1 MTARDHLD
9 RVAVVIPL
17 KRVAHAKQRL
27 RDAGTA
33 DVDDLVLRLAR
44 GVIEAARPRTIVVVT
59 EDDDVAAF
67 ASSLDLETLRTSA
80 RSLSGAVQDAY
91 GALGARFAR
100 LTIVH
105 ADLATPQGIGEFA
118 PSSSVTLVADHHGR
132 GTTVLS
138 LVTGLDFHF
147 AYGPDS
153 LARHVREARR
163 LLVDYSV
170 LTDSPWSYDVDERSD
185 LDMVDSLDATRGGPK
200 TPSRG
205 TSPKRRTTS

>member
-1 MTARDHLD
+1 MTTRDRLD
-9 RVAVVIPL
+9 RIAVVIPL

-33 DVDDLVLRLAR
+33 DVDALVLRLAC
-44 GVIEAARPRTIVVVT
+44 GVIEAARPRPIVVVT

-67 ASSLDLETLRTSA
+67 ASSLELETLRTSA
-80 RSLSGAVQDAY
+80 RTLSGAVQDAY
-91 GALGARFAR
+91 GALSDRFAR

-105 ADLATPQGIGEFA
+105 ADLATPRGIGEFA
-118 PSSSVTLVADHHGR
+118 PSSSVALVADHHGR

-153 LARHVREARR
+153 LARHVQEARR
-163 LLVDYSV
+163 LGVDYSV
-170 LTDSPWSYDVDERSD
+170 IADSPWSHDVDEPSD
-185 LDMVDSLDATRGGPK
+185 IDYVSSPDATRGGPK

-205 TSPKRRTTS
+205 TSPERRTTS